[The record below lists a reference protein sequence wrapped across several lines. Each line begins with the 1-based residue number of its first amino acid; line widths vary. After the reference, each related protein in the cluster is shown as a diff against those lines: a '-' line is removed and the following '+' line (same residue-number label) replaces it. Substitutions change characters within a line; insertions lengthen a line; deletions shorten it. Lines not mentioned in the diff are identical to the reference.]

1 MAPTKK
7 AGKVAKKPS
16 NGGSEKVPAE
26 QGAGLW
32 KMFPVLTVL
41 VGIAVG
47 TLWAPATKEAASGEA
62 KAGSDGEAFHSGSAL
77 CLPVVFFVSSR
88 EAARNFIG
96 EHVGKMFG

>member
-16 NGGSEKVPAE
+16 SDGGAENMSVE

-47 TLWAPATKEAASGEA
+47 TLWAPATKEAAPGEA
-62 KAGSDGEAFHSGSAL
+62 KAGFDCESLGSGSAL
-77 CLPVVFFVSSR
+77 CLRAVFS
-88 EAARNFIG
+88 
-96 EHVGKMFG
+96 M